1 MVRLGLNR
9 RARCNGTIWTLNLKI
24 EILSNTTT
32 VKMWHTFLW
41 RLLGQRVKCCSS
53 EVFPLSAVSST
64 FIKWLWYKNKINQM
78 WKIMWNPGSA
88 WFKNIWG
95 RVMHR
100 NTNRW
105 GTNWSGWGRMLHFS
119 LTKIQCFMLPRSC
132 YGVCEIWDFRFWRES
147 HTADSSLSRSRSRLV
162 SVKILYTYKE

>member
-1 MVRLGLNR
+1 MQECVAVPDMVRLGLNQR
-9 RARCNGTIWTLNLKI
+9 TSCNGTIWTLNLKI

-32 VKMWHTFLW
+32 VKMNIFTT
-41 RLLGQRVKCCSS
+41 LLGQRVKCCSS

-95 RVMHR
+95 RVMHG

-105 GTNWSGWGRMLHFS
+105 GTNWSGWGRELVLAMVFV
-119 LTKIQCFMLPRSC
+119 KF
-132 YGVCEIWDFRFWRES
+132 EILDFDVNP
-147 HTADSSLSRSRSRLV
+147 TADSSLSRSQSRLV
-162 SVKILYTYKE
+162 SGKILYT